1 MQITRFQLKHF
12 FQAEEGCVHYELF
25 KENGKEKSFA
35 MIETWTSA
43 ENLDRHSKSDHVKA
57 FQADQKD
64 NIKAVVKSF
73 SVVKL

>member
-1 MQITRFQLKHF
+1 MQDM

-25 KENGKEKSFA
+25 KEQGKENSYA

-43 ENLDRHSKSDHVKA
+43 KNLERHSKSDHVKA
-57 FQADQKD
+57 FQASQKD

-73 SVVKL
+73 SAVKL

>member
-1 MQITRFQLKHF
+1 M
-12 FQAEEGCVHYELF
+12 F
-25 KENGKEKSFA
+25 KENGKENSFA

-43 ENLDRHSKSDHVKA
+43 ENLERHSKSAHVRT

>member
-43 ENLDRHSKSDHVKA
+43 ENLERHSKSDHVKA